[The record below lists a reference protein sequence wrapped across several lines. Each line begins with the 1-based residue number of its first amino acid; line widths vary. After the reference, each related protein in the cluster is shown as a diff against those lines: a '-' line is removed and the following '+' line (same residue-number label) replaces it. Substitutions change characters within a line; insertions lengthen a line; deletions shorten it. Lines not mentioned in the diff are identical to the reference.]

1 LFHAKFKIYF
11 WRPLMHAEIV
21 MIGTELLL
29 GEIVDTN
36 ANRFAKAL
44 CQIGL
49 DLYYKTTVGDNEAR
63 ITEVLDLA
71 LDRSDVIIT
80 SGGIGPTVDDVT
92 RQAVANATGRKLVY
106 SLDLEAQIAARFRSF
121 GRNMADN
128 NKRQAYIPEGA
139 LPLSNPAGTAPCF
152 LCEDIRGRGIVISL
166 PGVPRELEYMLSK
179 KVMPL
184 LVERVGGAKVT
195 KIRILRTCAVG
206 ESNVDRVI
214 GDLMTMKNPT
224 IGLAAHA
231 GQSDVRITA
240 KADTET
246 EADTLIAPLEAEVRR
261 RLGVAIYGV
270 EKETV
275 PEIIGGLLSKKDLQ
289 LGLVD
294 TLTGGLLARG
304 LSDAGFRDLITT
316 NLHTIDLS
324 EALQKAGLACQ
335 AEARDG
341 DYSKL
346 AMALAEYVA
355 PPDGVGFALIGPF
368 KDNSTWIALCGPR
381 EMRLTKAGRNYQ
393 NFDYIRSWL
402 AIQGLDWIRRALLG
416 QLTSPADWKE

>member
-1 LFHAKFKIYF
+1 
-11 WRPLMHAEIV
+11 MHAEIV

-44 CQIGL
+44 CEIGL
-49 DLYYKTTVGDNEAR
+49 DLYYKTTVGDNETR
-63 ITEVLDLA
+63 ITEVLNLA

-92 RQAVANATGRKLVY
+92 RQAVANATGRKLIY
-106 SLDLEAQIAARFRSF
+106 SNDLEAQIAARFRSF
-121 GRNMADN
+121 GRKMAEN

-139 LPLSNPAGTAPCF
+139 VPLSNPVGTAPCY
-152 LCEDIRGRGIVISL
+152 LCEDIRGRGVVISL

-179 KVMPL
+179 KVIPL
-184 LVERVGGAKVT
+184 LVERMGGAQVT
-195 KIRILRTCAVG
+195 QIRILRTCAVG

-214 GDLMTMKNPT
+214 GDLMTAKNPT

-231 GQSDVRITA
+231 GQTDVRITA
-240 KADTET
+240 KAETEA

-261 RLGVAIYGV
+261 RLGVAVYGV

-275 PEIIGGLLSKKDLQ
+275 PEVIGRLLLNKNLK
-289 LGLVD
+289 LGVID
-294 TLTGGLLARG
+294 TLTGGLLTREF
-304 LSDAGFRDLITT
+304 SDAGFSDLITA

-324 EALQKAGLACQ
+324 TAIQKAGLVSQ
-335 AEARDG
+335 ANARDG
-341 DYSKL
+341 DYSVL
-346 AMALAEYVA
+346 AMGLAEYVA
-355 PPDGVGFALIGPF
+355 PPDGVGIALTGPF
-368 KDNSTWIALCGPR
+368 SDSSTFIALCGPHN
-381 EMRLTKAGRNYQ
+381 MRLVKAGRTYQ
-393 NFDYIRSWL
+393 DADYVRSWL
-402 AIQGLDWIRRALLG
+402 AIQGLDWIRRMVLG

>member
-1 LFHAKFKIYF
+1 
-11 WRPLMHAEIV
+11 MHAEIV

-44 CQIGL
+44 REIGL
-49 DLYYKTTVGDNEAR
+49 DLYYKTTVGDNETR
-63 ITEVLDLA
+63 ITEVLNLA

-106 SLDLEAQIAARFRSF
+106 STDLEAQIAARFRSF
-121 GRNMADN
+121 GRKMAEN

-139 LPLSNPAGTAPCF
+139 LPLSNPVGTAPCY
-152 LCEDIRGRGIVISL
+152 LSEDVRGRGVVISL

-179 KVMPL
+179 KVIPL
-184 LVERVGGAKVT
+184 LVERMGGARVT

-214 GDLMTMKNPT
+214 GDLMTAKNPT

-231 GQSDVRITA
+231 GQTDVRITA
-240 KADTET
+240 KADTEA
-246 EADTLIAPLEAEVRR
+246 EADTLIAPLEAEVRQ
-261 RLGVAIYGV
+261 RLGVAVYGV

-275 PEIIGGLLSKKDLQ
+275 PEVIGRLLSNKNLK
-289 LGLVD
+289 LGVID
-294 TLTGGLLARG
+294 TLTGGLLTRDF
-304 LSDAGFRDLITT
+304 SDAGFGDLITA
-316 NLHTIDLS
+316 NLHTIDVS
-324 EALQKAGLACQ
+324 AAIQKAGLVSQ
-335 AEARDG
+335 ADARDG
-341 DYSKL
+341 DYSAL
-346 AMALAEYVA
+346 AMGLAEYVA
-355 PPDGVGFALIGPF
+355 PPNGVGIALAGPF
-368 KDNSTWIALCGPR
+368 NDNSTFIALCGPR
-381 EMRLTKAGRNYQ
+381 DMRLVKAGRTYQ
-393 NFDYIRSWL
+393 DADYVRSWL
-402 AIQGLDWIRRALLG
+402 AIQGLDWIRRAVLG